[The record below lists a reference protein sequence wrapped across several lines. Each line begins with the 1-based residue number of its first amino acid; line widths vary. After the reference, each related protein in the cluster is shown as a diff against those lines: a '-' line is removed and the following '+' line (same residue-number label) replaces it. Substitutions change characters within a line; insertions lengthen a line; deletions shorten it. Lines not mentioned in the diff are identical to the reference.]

1 MPPMRRNLKMN
12 IAYDGGRYLGWQDN
26 GDGPSIEGEL
36 RRCLERVLQH
46 KVTLQAASRTDRGVH
61 AEGQVVNCFTDHPLP
76 CWRMVRGLNGLLPP
90 DIRVQAIEEAP
101 EDFHPTL
108 DATGKVYHYRVATGA
123 VQLPHHRHLSWHVP
137 EPLDQTAMERAA
149 EQLIGTHDF
158 TTLSNRRK
166 GESSDRIRT
175 VDSIEFEE
183 WEGGIL
189 IAVRGENF
197 LYKMVRNIVGLLVD
211 IGRGKLDAEP
221 ASILVQRNRPLAG
234 VTAPSHGLTLYQVF
248 HCPKSIL
255 NA

>member
-1 MPPMRRNLKMN
+1 
-12 IAYDGGRYLGWQDN
+12 
-26 GDGPSIEGEL
+26 
-36 RRCLERVLQH
+36 
-46 KVTLQAASRTDRGVH
+46 
-61 AEGQVVNCFTDHPLP
+61 
-76 CWRMVRGLNGLLPP
+76 
-90 DIRVQAIEEAP
+90 
-101 EDFHPTL
+101 
-108 DATGKVYHYRVATGA
+108 